1 LSSSSAIYLPAAR
14 FGRDSRTRCWSAGK
28 KTGIYSKPRSRTAI
42 GRTEHDGIVA
52 VINCQ
57 QLIDFCFDYIDG
69 SLPVEER
76 LRFTQHLGQCSDCLV
91 FFETYRRTPELTRE
105 ALATQIPP
113 NVRESVRSFLRAKRA
128 TEP

>member
-1 LSSSSAIYLPAAR
+1 M
-14 FGRDSRTRCWSAGK
+14 
-28 KTGIYSKPRSRTAI
+28 
-42 GRTEHDGIVA
+42 
-52 VINCQ
+52 INCQ

-113 NVRESVRSFLRAKRA
+113 KPSAIRYAASCARKRE
-128 TEP
+128 TEPETAA